1 MLLWRST
8 LSKLSQLPA
17 VRGDQFLFHLT
28 ALDLH
33 GNIIV
38 ICADESAAAFKVR
51 NFHQLSFR
59 QMQNALNALSFFL
72 LQIQQD
78 LRFTVVDD
86 ALAVF
91 TVVQRKKVIEVL
103 CGADKAAA
111 IAADRLGKLQN
122 GFGGLPV
129 AAGADELPA
138 LVHEDGFFRR
148 AVLFGLV
155 PYKVES
161 NKHPHRQQITGQLRN
176 IKDDVLVVQRHIG
189 LLIERAGR
197 AVDQPIQDV
206 GKALCFRRGGE
217 NFIQVAQDRHFFFGC
232 SREALSCVMPFVP

>member
-8 LSKLSQLPA
+8 LSKLGQLSA
-17 VRGDQFLFHLT
+17 IRGDQFLFHLT

-111 IAADRLGKLQN
+111 IAADRL
-122 GFGGLPV
+122 PERIRRP
-129 AAGADELPA
+129 AGCCW
-138 LVHEDGFFRR
+138 RR
-148 AVLFGLV
+148 
-155 PYKVES
+155 
-161 NKHPHRQQITGQLRN
+161 
-176 IKDDVLVVQRHIG
+176 
-189 LLIERAGR
+189 
-197 AVDQPIQDV
+197 
-206 GKALCFRRGGE
+206 
-217 NFIQVAQDRHFFFGC
+217 
-232 SREALSCVMPFVP
+232 

>member
-1 MLLWRST
+1 MRIVYGLAWMLLWRST

-17 VRGDQFLFHLT
+17 IRGDQFLFHLT

-59 QMQNALNALSFFL
+59 QMQTALNALSFFL

-103 CGADKAAA
+103 CGADKRA
-111 IAADRLGKLQN
+111 IAADRLGKSRTDSA
-122 GFGGLPV
+122 
-129 AAGADELPA
+129 AAGCCW
-138 LVHEDGFFRR
+138 H
-148 AVLFGLV
+148 
-155 PYKVES
+155 
-161 NKHPHRQQITGQLRN
+161 Q
-176 IKDDVLVVQRHIG
+176 
-189 LLIERAGR
+189 
-197 AVDQPIQDV
+197 
-206 GKALCFRRGGE
+206 
-217 NFIQVAQDRHFFFGC
+217 
-232 SREALSCVMPFVP
+232 